1 MLLPNQYLT
10 DLLTLA
16 CNHLPPAGGVTETHQ
31 YSVTEYTQPL
41 QPNYAPAV
49 DVHYDL
55 SPIVMT
61 INERPPS
68 LLHFIVR
75 LCAVIGGA
83 FAITRE
89 HGDRQ
94 WGLPAKRRRR
104 RGRGGACHGR
114 APRARDS
121 AETFT
126 AVPHAG
132 PVYPASLKGF
142 RADAS

>member
-1 MLLPNQYLT
+1 MCEQYVGGVT
-10 DLLTLA
+10 PPR
-16 CNHLPPAGGVTETHQ
+16 NHTSQTPFPLHQPTAPAALHTGGVTETHQ

-89 HGDRQ
+89 RAAG
-94 WGLPAKRRRR
+94 A
-104 RGRGGACHGR
+104 RGRGCHGR
-114 APRARDS
+114 GGELP
-121 AETFT
+121 
-126 AVPHAG
+126 
-132 PVYPASLKGF
+132 
-142 RADAS
+142 